1 MQQIA
6 HTPTTAHRLPDPI
19 LRDILARRIAG
30 QPLTRLASDLSLSLS
45 TLHHV
50 TSDLCAAKDDIAAL
64 DDRARIRQCMCC
76 RRPLLSQ
83 HAGHRLCRSCAA
95 GVEPQC

>member
-6 HTPTTAHRLPDPI
+6 TTPPTAHRLPDPV
-19 LRDILARRIAG
+19 LRDILVRRIAG
-30 QPLTRLASDLSLSLS
+30 QPLTRLAADLGLSLS

-50 TSDLCAAKDDIAAL
+50 TADWCATKDDIAAL
-64 DDRARIRQCMCC
+64 DDRAKIRQCMCC

-95 GVEPQC
+95 GVDPTC